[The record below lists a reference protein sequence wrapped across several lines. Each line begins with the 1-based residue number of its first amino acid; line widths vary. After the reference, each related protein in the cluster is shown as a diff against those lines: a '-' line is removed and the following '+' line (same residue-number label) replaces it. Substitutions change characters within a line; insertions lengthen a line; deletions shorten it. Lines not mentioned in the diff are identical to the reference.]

1 MKTKIDNP
9 LLSRYNIVILASKS
23 PRRLDI
29 LRDHG
34 IEPIIMPGN
43 TDESLPDGISFTDA
57 VTMLSERKAMAA
69 LELPD
74 ILGFEGKSLLIA
86 SDTIVYKDIIMG
98 KPINN
103 EDAFNMLA
111 SLRNDTHY
119 VATGV
124 TLIDIIDGVPQIDD
138 ICSFA
143 EVTEIICGDYTDE
156 DIWSYI
162 KTGEPADKAGAYAIQ
177 GGFRKYIKEF
187 IGDYEN
193 VVGLPYS
200 RIISEL
206 NK

>member
-1 MKTKIDNP
+1 MKTKIDTP
-9 LLSRYNIVILASKS
+9 LLSRYDRVILASKS

-43 TDESLPDGISFTDA
+43 TDESLPDGITFTDA
-57 VTMLSERKAMAA
+57 VTMLSERIAMAA

-98 KPINN
+98 KPIDN

-119 VATGV
+119 VASGV
-124 TLIDIIDGVPQIDD
+124 TLIDIIEGVPQIDN

-143 EVTEIICGDYTDE
+143 EVTEIICDDYTDE
-156 DIWSYI
+156 DRWSYI
-162 KTGEPADKAGAYAIQ
+162 KTGEPTDKAGAYAIQ
-177 GGFRKYIKEF
+177 GGFRKYIREF
-187 IGDYEN
+187 RGDYEN
-193 VVGLPYS
+193 VVGLPYN

>member
-9 LLSRYNIVILASKS
+9 LLSRYDRVILASKS

-69 LELPD
+69 LELPA

-98 KPINN
+98 KPIDN
-103 EDAFNMLA
+103 EDSFNMLA

-119 VATGV
+119 VASGV

-143 EVTEIICGDYTDE
+143 EVTEIICDDYTDE

-162 KTGEPADKAGAYAIQ
+162 KTGEPADKAGSYAIQ
-177 GGFRKYIKEF
+177 GGFKKYIREF
-187 IGDYEN
+187 RGDYEN
-193 VVGLPYS
+193 VVGLPYN

>member
-1 MKTKIDNP
+1 MKTKLDNP
-9 LLSRYNIVILASKS
+9 LLSRYDRVILASKS
-23 PRRLDI
+23 PRRLEI
-29 LRDHG
+29 LRNHG
-34 IEPIIMPGN
+34 VEPVVMPGN
-43 TDESLPDGISFTDA
+43 TDEALPDGISFTDA

-124 TLIDIIDGVPQIDD
+124 TLIDIIDGVPQLDD
-138 ICSFA
+138 RCSFA

-193 VVGLPYS
+193 VVGLPYN

>member
-9 LLSRYNIVILASKS
+9 LLSRYDRVILASKS

-29 LRDHG
+29 LRNHG
-34 IEPIIMPGN
+34 VEPIVKPGN
-43 TDESLPDGISFTDA
+43 ADESLPEGISFTDA
-57 VTMLSERKAMAA
+57 VTMLSKRKAMAA

-74 ILGFEGKSLLIA
+74 ILGLEGKSLLIA

-98 KPINN
+98 KPRDN
-103 EDAFNMLA
+103 EDAFNMLS

-138 ICSFA
+138 ICSFS
-143 EVTEIICGDYTDE
+143 EVTEIICGAYTDE

-177 GGFRKYIKEF
+177 GGFRKYIRAF
-187 IGDYEN
+187 RGDYEN
-193 VVGLPYS
+193 VVGLPYN

>member
-1 MKTKIDNP
+1 MKTKLDNP
-9 LLSRYNIVILASKS
+9 LLSRYDRVILASKS
-23 PRRLDI
+23 PRRLEI
-29 LRDHG
+29 LRNHG
-34 IEPIIMPGN
+34 VEPIVMPGN
-43 TDESLPDGISFTDA
+43 AGEALPDGISFTDA

-103 EDAFNMLA
+103 EYAFNMLA

-124 TLIDIIDGVPQIDD
+124 TLIDIIDGVPQLDD
-138 ICSFA
+138 RCSFA